1 MKLFDIK
8 FRISFSAQVLSAL
21 AWIAISLLNPRFAR
35 SQSTPNVSPVVAL
48 GNDLGRVEPSKEIN
62 LTIVLQLHNPDG
74 YDAAVE
80 ALYDPASPSYQH
92 WFTAQDFARYAPT
105 PTEFETVKKELLRH
119 GLAIVSADPD
129 RYSIRVHGAAANAE
143 AAFQTEIHTF
153 EYMGRMMDAH
163 VSDARLTGDAGE
175 LVSSVA
181 GLERHKAYPAI
192 SVARDFRTGKP
203 LHQKV
208 LTKTDSDD
216 GLLDDVTD
224 RALSAPSTFK
234 YGAPGSL
241 PRATYFG
248 SVYDANP
255 AKIVSFTP
263 DQLRAHYGLTSLIKE
278 GYDGAG
284 QTIALVEAYGYE
296 DAELDANTAAR
307 IFGLPALK
315 SSNISVIYPQGKLK
329 GNTAAAD
336 RTGWTVE
343 IALDIQAV
351 HSIAP
356 GARILVVASPG
367 EDSEDMIASLQ
378 HIIAHKLASAVSSSW
393 EADAENISGPSEEKT
408 FDAILKKG
416 AASGISFQFSTG
428 DDGDQGR
435 GTPVGAVSVP
445 SNSPYATAVG
455 GTSILNDPGASTETV
470 AGWGNNAVSIA
481 MAGVADP
488 PIQLGFQGGAGG
500 GESVHYG
507 KPSWQK
513 GLPGTGR
520 QVPDVSAL
528 ADPYTGFVIVYTS
541 GGEQNFLAGIGGT
554 SLASPVFTSIWAIA
568 DQYNGAPLGFAA
580 PHIAKLK
587 PGQITDVLPTSSLVK
602 SDAAG
607 TVYSSRSSR
616 FYSADGLFSGLLYS
630 QSKFPSAVWPSDSED
645 ATVLSFGTDTSL
657 TVTPGWDNVT
667 GFGEPNGLPFIQG
680 VTGKAHGSL
689 AK

>member
-1 MKLFDIK
+1 
-8 FRISFSAQVLSAL
+8 L
-21 AWIAISLLNPRFAR
+21 AWVAISLLNLQFAQ
-35 SQSTPNVSPVVAL
+35 SQPNRNVSPVVAL
-48 GNDLGRVEPSKEIN
+48 GNDLGRVEPNKEIN
-62 LTIVLQLHNPDG
+62 LTVVLQLHNPQG

-80 ALYDPASPSYQH
+80 ALYDPASPTFQK

-105 PTEFETVKKELLRH
+105 PAEFETVEKELLKH
-119 GLAIVSADPD
+119 GLTVISTDPD
-129 RYSIRVHGAAANAE
+129 RYSIRVHGTAAMVE

-153 EYMGRMMDAH
+153 EYQGRMMDAH
-163 VSDARLTGDAGE
+163 IGDARLTGEAGE

-181 GLERHKAYPAI
+181 GLERHLARPAI
-192 SVARDFRTGKP
+192 AVARDLRTGKP

-208 LTKTDSDD
+208 LAETDADD
-216 GLLDDVTD
+216 SLLDGITD

-234 YGAPGSL
+234 YGTSGSV

-248 SVYDANP
+248 SVYGANT
-255 AKIVSFTP
+255 AKTISFTP
-263 DQLRAHYGLTSLIKE
+263 EQLRAHYGLSSLIKD
-278 GYDGAG
+278 GYDGTG
-284 QTIALVEAYGYE
+284 QTVALVEAYGYD
-296 DAELDANTAAR
+296 DAEADANSAAR
-307 IFGLPALK
+307 IFGLPQLK
-315 SSNISVIYPQGKLK
+315 SSNFSVIYPQGKLK
-329 GNTAAAD
+329 GNSAAAA

-351 HSIAP
+351 HAIAP
-356 GARILVVASPG
+356 GAKILVVASPG

-393 EADAENISGPSEEKT
+393 EADAESVSGSSEEKA
-408 FDAILKKG
+408 FNAILEKG

-445 SNSPYATAVG
+445 SNSPFATAVG
-455 GTSILNDPGASTETV
+455 GTSILNDPEASTQTV
-470 AGWGNNAVSIA
+470 TGWGNNAVAIA

-500 GESVHYG
+500 GESVHFA

-513 GLPGTGR
+513 DLPGTGR

-528 ADPYTGFVIVYTS
+528 ADPYTGFAIVYTAD
-541 GGEQNFLAGIGGT
+541 GEQNFLAGIGGT
-554 SLASPVFTSIWAIA
+554 SLASPIFTSIWAIA

-580 PHIAKLK
+580 PHIARLK
-587 PGQITDVLPTSSLVK
+587 PGQITDVLATSSLVK
-602 SDAAG
+602 SDVAG
-607 TVYSSRSSR
+607 TVYGSKSTK

-630 QSKFPSAVWPSDSED
+630 QSKFASAVWPFDSED

-680 VTGKAHGSL
+680 VAGKADGSL
-689 AK
+689 EK